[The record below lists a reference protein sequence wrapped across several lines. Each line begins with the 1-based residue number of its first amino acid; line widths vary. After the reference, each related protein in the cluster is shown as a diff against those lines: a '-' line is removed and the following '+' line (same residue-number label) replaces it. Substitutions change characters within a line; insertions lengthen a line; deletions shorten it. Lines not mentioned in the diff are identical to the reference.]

1 MPNVSRKD
9 FLSTS
14 ALAVAAMF
22 VHPVF
27 GSRESFL
34 GNSIYSSGLTS
45 SAGSNFRLSF
55 STLGCPD
62 WDLNRI
68 MDFAVQYGYKG
79 IEVRGIQRELDLTK
93 CKEFNSPSS
102 RKDTMKRMKSK
113 GLQFINL
120 GSSANLHISDP
131 VKRQQQMDEAKRFI
145 DLANDLNC
153 PYVRVFPNNFP
164 KEQSKEAT
172 IELITKGM
180 NELNDHANGSGVR
193 VLMETHGDVV
203 YKNDL
208 LQIMKN
214 VNPKNTGLI
223 WDVSNMWTVTKEDPS
238 EVYDAIKQYI
248 YHVHVKDAKLNE
260 GKLEYVFL
268 GKGDVPIM
276 KAIDLLEKN
285 NYKGYYS
292 FEWEKLWHPEI
303 AEPSEAFADYANT
316 MNSHLEKK

>member
-1 MPNVSRKD
+1 M
-9 FLSTS
+9 
-14 ALAVAAMF
+14 AVAAMF
-22 VHPVF
+22 VHPAF
-27 GSRESFL
+27 A
-34 GNSIYSSGLTS
+34 
-45 SAGSNFRLSF
+45 SAGSNLKLSF

-68 MDFAVQYGYKG
+68 MDFAAQYGYKG
-79 IEVRGIQRELDLTK
+79 IEVRGIQRELDLPK
-93 CKEFNSPSS
+93 CKEFNTASS
-102 RKDTMKRMKSK
+102 IKDTMKRMKSK
-113 GLQFINL
+113 GLQFVNL
-120 GSSANLHISDP
+120 GSSANLHISDTA
-131 VKRQQQMDEAKRFI
+131 KRQQQIDDAKRFI

-172 IELITKGM
+172 LDLITKGM
-180 NELNDHANGSGVR
+180 NELGVYANGSRVK

-203 YKNDL
+203 YKDDL
-208 LQIMKN
+208 LKIMQN

-238 EVYDAIKQYI
+238 EVYAAIKQYV
-248 YHVHVKDAKLNE
+248 YHVHIKDAKLNE
-260 GKLEYVFL
+260 GKLNYVFL

-276 KAIDLLEKN
+276 NAIDLLVQN

-303 AEPSEAFADYANT
+303 AEPAEAFADFANT

>member
-9 FLSTS
+9 FISTS
-14 ALAVAAMF
+14 ALAAAAIF
-22 VHPVF
+22 VQPLF
-27 GSRESFL
+27 ASRESVTRESF
-34 GNSIYSSGLTS
+34 SGSESLLS
-45 SAGSNFRLSF
+45 PGSNLRLSF

-79 IEVRGIQRELDLTK
+79 IEVRGLQRELDLTK
-93 CKEFNSPSS
+93 CKEFNSASA

-113 GLQFINL
+113 GIQFINL
-120 GSSANLHISDP
+120 GSSANLHTSET
-131 VKRQQQMDEAKRFI
+131 VKRKQQIDEAKKFI

-153 PYVRVFPNNFP
+153 PFVRVFPNNFP

-172 IELITKGM
+172 MELITQGM

-214 VNPKNTGLI
+214 VNIKNTGLI
-223 WDVSNMWTVTKEDPS
+223 WDVSNMWTITREDPS
-238 EVYDAIKQYI
+238 EVYEAIKQYI

-276 KAIDLLEKN
+276 KAIDLLEQN

>member
-1 MPNVSRKD
+1 MPNFSRKD
-9 FLSTS
+9 FISTS
-14 ALAVAAMF
+14 ALAVAAML
-22 VHPVF
+22 VNPVF
-27 GSRESFL
+27 GSPGSLSSRPV
-34 GNSIYSSGLTS
+34 SSGYLS
-45 SAGSNFRLSF
+45 SYKSNLRLSF

-79 IEVRGIQRELDLTK
+79 IEVRGLQRELDLTK
-93 CKEFNSPSS
+93 CKEFNSASA

-113 GLQFINL
+113 GIQFINL
-120 GSSANLHISDP
+120 GSSANLHTSEPD
-131 VKRQQQMDEAKRFI
+131 KRKQQIDEAKRFI

-164 KEQSKEAT
+164 KEQSKDAT
-172 IELITKGM
+172 VELITNGM

-214 VNPKNTGLI
+214 VNAKNTGLI

-238 EVYDAIKQYI
+238 EVYEAIKQYI
-248 YHVHVKDAKLNE
+248 YHVHVKDAKLND

-268 GKGDVPIM
+268 GKGDVPIL

>member
-1 MPNVSRKD
+1 
-9 FLSTS
+9 
-14 ALAVAAMF
+14 MF

-27 GSRESFL
+27 GSRESL
-34 GNSIYSSGLTS
+34 SGESVSSSGFLPS
-45 SAGSNFRLSF
+45 PGSNLRLSF

-93 CKEFNSPSS
+93 CKEFNSPSA
-102 RKDTMKRMKSK
+102 RKDTMRRIKSK
-113 GLQFINL
+113 GIQFINL
-120 GSSANLHISDP
+120 GSSANLHTAEA
-131 VKRQQQMDEAKRFI
+131 VKRLQQIDEAKRFI

-164 KEQSKEAT
+164 KEQSKEVT
-172 IELITKGM
+172 MDLITKGM
-180 NELNDHANGSGVR
+180 NELGDFANRSGVR

-208 LQIMKN
+208 LKIMES

-238 EVYDAIKQYI
+238 EVYSAIKQYI
-248 YHVHVKDAKLNE
+248 HHVHVKDAKLVD

-276 KAIDLLEKN
+276 KAIDLLVQN

>member
-9 FLSTS
+9 FISTS

-27 GSRESFL
+27 ASGEPHSRGSVSA
-34 GNSIYSSGLTS
+34 SGSLS
-45 SAGSNFRLSF
+45 PGSNLRLSF

-79 IEVRGIQRELDLTK
+79 IEVRGLQRELDLTK
-93 CKEFNSPSS
+93 CKEFNSASA

-113 GLQFINL
+113 GIQFINL
-120 GSSANLHISDP
+120 GSSANLHTSET
-131 VKRQQQMDEAKRFI
+131 VKRKQQIDEAKKFI

-172 IELITKGM
+172 MELITQGM
-180 NELNDHANGSGVR
+180 NELGDHANGSGVR

-223 WDVSNMWTVTKEDPS
+223 WDVSNMWTITKEDPS
-238 EVYDAIKQYI
+238 EVYEAIKQYI

-268 GKGDVPIM
+268 GKGDVPIL

>member
-1 MPNVSRKD
+1 MPKVSRKD
-9 FLSTS
+9 FISTS
-14 ALAVAAMF
+14 AMAVAALF
-22 VHPVF
+22 VHPA
-27 GSRESFL
+27 
-34 GNSIYSSGLTS
+34 IASSGS
-45 SAGSNFRLSF
+45 SLKLSF
-55 STLGCPD
+55 STLGCPE

-79 IEVRGIQRELDLTK
+79 IEVRGIQRELDLPK
-93 CKEFNSPSS
+93 CKEFNSASA
-102 RKDTMKRMKSK
+102 RKETLKRMKSK

-120 GSSANLHISDP
+120 GSSANLHIAEP
-131 VKRQQQMDEAKRFI
+131 VKRLQQIDEAKKFI

-164 KEQSKEAT
+164 KEQSKEVT
-172 IELITKGM
+172 IDLITKGM
-180 NELNDHANGSGVR
+180 NELGDYATGSGVK

-208 LQIMKN
+208 IKIMQS

-238 EVYDAIKQYI
+238 EVYAAINPYI
-248 YHVHVKDAKLNE
+248 HHVHVKDAKLVD

-276 KAIDLLEKN
+276 KAIDLLVQN

-316 MNSHLEKK
+316 MNTHLGKK